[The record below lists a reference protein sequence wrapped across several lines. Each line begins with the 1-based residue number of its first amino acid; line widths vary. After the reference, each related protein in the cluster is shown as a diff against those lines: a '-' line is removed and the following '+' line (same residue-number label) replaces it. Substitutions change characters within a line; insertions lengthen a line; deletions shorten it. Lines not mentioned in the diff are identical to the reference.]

1 MSRPSCI
8 AALSARIAANTAK
21 VDDYLA
27 EHLLSSLSF
36 DVNAPLQSLVP
47 GMELDVVA
55 ACQART
61 IPVDGKVSFAD
72 LAATAELGETHVRGL
87 YGNIAIELARAF
99 TSLNLVV
106 QDVDAPTIHDADMRS
121 RLIERFVVPGPE
133 DLPPGSVAEG
143 IRSGGLNMMMVCCLT
158 RVTAK

>member
-55 ACQART
+55 ACQAVRDT
-61 IPVDGKVSFAD
+61 
-72 LAATAELGETHVRGL
+72 LELYTL
-87 YGNIAIELARAF
+87 CSARES
-99 TSLNLVV
+99 TTPIIS
-106 QDVDAPTIHDADMRS
+106 
-121 RLIERFVVPGPE
+121 
-133 DLPPGSVAEG
+133 
-143 IRSGGLNMMMVCCLT
+143 
-158 RVTAK
+158 